1 MPTVKISYLVTAI
14 TMGIMLFSSCVNS
27 LEEVKTINA
36 TDETPQES
44 MKKVV
49 MLYTDS
55 GVPRAILKTPV
66 LNKHA
71 RTRTYTEFPDGL
83 QVEFFDK
90 QGEKEARLNARYG
103 ILYEAERI
111 LVVQNNVI
119 FVNYKE
125 NQTLY
130 TEKLTWNQNMHRDSV
145 IYTDQEVRVKGDVSG
160 TSKNGLF
167 ASQNFESYKLI
178 KVRNASYIYEKD
190 TLN

>member
-1 MPTVKISYLVTAI
+1 MFRIHLPAKIFLFI
-14 TMGIMLFSSCVNS
+14 TGFLIFSSCVNS

-36 TDETPQES
+36 TDQTPQES
-44 MKKVV
+44 MKEVT

-71 RTRTYTEFPDGL
+71 GTKVYTEFPNGL
-83 QVEFFDK
+83 QVDFFDK
-90 QGEKEARLNARYG
+90 KGEKEARLNARYG

-119 FVNYKE
+119 FVNFKR

-130 TEKLTWNQNMHRDSV
+130 TEKLTWNQNMPPDSV
-145 IYTDQEVRVKGDVSG
+145 IYTDQEVRVVGDVSG
-160 TSKNGLF
+160 TSKKGLF
-167 ASQNFESYKLI
+167 ASKTFDSYRLI
-178 KVRNASYIYEKD
+178 KVRDAGYIYEKD